1 MTISW
6 FLSAVAV
13 MKGHAL
19 SLNLRYL
26 HSSAFASSFE
36 FSLWTFSMSLL
47 DVFLMSL
54 FSCIVVRASQSCLP
68 WRCNHVPCP
77 AVSSLS
83 TLGISLNL
91 YPVSKFPALF
101 QQLAVCG
108 ARLGLAKKKLSK
120 HRLHFVQQFLLV
132 VWQFSYLAQVFCCP
146 LWTGSCLGEHS
157 GCWFWSGKD
166 LPKVVI

>member
-26 HSSAFASSFE
+26 YSSAFASSFE

-54 FSCIVVRASQSCLP
+54 FLCIVVRASQSCLP

-101 QQLAVCG
+101 QHTSCVWSTFG
-108 ARLGLAKKKLSK
+108 FGKKKLSK
-120 HRLHFVQQFLLV
+120 HRLHFVQLFLLV
-132 VWQFSYLAQVFCCP
+132 VWQFSYLAQVFCCW

-157 GCWFWSGKD
+157 GFWFWSGKD

>member
-26 HSSAFASSFE
+26 YSSAFASSFE

-54 FSCIVVRASQSCLP
+54 FSCIVMRTSQSCLP
-68 WRCNHVPCP
+68 WRCSLIPCG
-77 AVSSLS
+77 VLQF
-83 TLGISLNL
+83 LL
-91 YPVSKFPALF
+91 YQLWVYLWPFTQCQHF
-101 QQLAVCG
+101 QHFSNTLAVCG
-108 ARLGLAKKKLSK
+108 ARLGLAKKLSK
-120 HRLHFVQQFLLV
+120 RLHFVQQFLLV
-132 VWQFSYLAQVFCCP
+132 AWRFSYLVHVFCCW
-146 LWTGSCLGEHS
+146 LWTDSCLG
-157 GCWFWSGKD
+157 
-166 LPKVVI
+166 